1 MTHSTDEL
9 QRISLLSEAKHRR
22 HVPEL
27 DYLKSVFIVLMVAF
41 HLVSLGDAYPYAKQ
55 VVYTFHMPGFLLI
68 SGYLMNVGKPLRAFG
83 RMLWWI
89 LVPYAVMETAYVCAS
104 AWLPVRDGVEQLSV
118 GVVAWRLFV
127 APMGPYWY
135 LHTWLL
141 CGAAYYV
148 VFRLW
153 PWRCSVVSRLVIY
166 ALVLYGLSLV
176 AGLVTFANAMYFWA
190 GVALKQGGVDFLR
203 AFRPTGWALVACV
216 GLCAFPANLDRGT
229 LGGVAVVWTAVSFLL
244 WVYRWMPRRV
254 WRVCEVVGRNTLPV
268 LLFSP
273 VFTMLSRGYY
283 PWFDFDPTGLCFAV
297 VSVVL
302 AVAGSLLLARVADAW
317 HLSPW
322 FFGKRRIL
330 SSGSQHEAQA

>member
-9 QRISLLSEAKHRR
+9 PRVPALPASVHRR
-22 HVPEL
+22 RMPEL
-27 DYLKSVFIVLMVAF
+27 DFLRCIFIVLMVAF

-68 SGYLMNVGKPLRAFG
+68 SGYLMNVDKPLRAFG
-83 RMLWWI
+83 RMLCWI
-89 LVPYAVMETAYVCAS
+89 LVPYAVMEAAYVCAS

-118 GVVAWRLFV
+118 GVVLWRLFV

-141 CGAAYYV
+141 CGAAYYA
-148 VFRLW
+148 VFRLC
-153 PWRCSVVSRLVIY
+153 PRRGSVASRLVVY

-190 GVALKQGGVDFLR
+190 GAVLRQGGVDFLR
-203 AFRPTGWALVACV
+203 AFRPTAWSLVACV

-229 LGGVAVVWTAVSFLL
+229 LGGVAVVWTVLSFLL
-244 WVYRWMPRRV
+244 WAYARMPRGV
-254 WRVCEVVGRNTLPV
+254 LRVCGFVGRNTLPV

-273 VFTMLSRGYY
+273 VFTMLSRCYY
-283 PWFDFDPTGLCFAV
+283 PWFGFDPTGLCFAV
-297 VSVVL
+297 LTVGV
-302 AVAGSLLLARVADAW
+302 AVAGCLWLAHVADVW

-322 FFGKRRIL
+322 FFGKKRIL
-330 SSGSQHEAQA
+330 S